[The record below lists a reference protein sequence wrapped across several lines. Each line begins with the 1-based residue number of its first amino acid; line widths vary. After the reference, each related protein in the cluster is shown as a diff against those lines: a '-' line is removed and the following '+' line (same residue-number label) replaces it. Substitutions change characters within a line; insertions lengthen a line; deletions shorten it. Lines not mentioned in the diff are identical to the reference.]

1 MFIAIILSL
10 TQVALPSDTLHLS
23 LLAAVERAHEF
34 NPTLRAERAE
44 ARMAAQGP
52 LDASRAFLPTLTL
65 GIQNVRTTDPVA
77 VFGLKLR
84 QENFATEDLAL
95 DALNRPNAY
104 TGYSSSATVEL
115 PIFAPEGLFGYTAAR
130 RAAAAR
136 EAATERAAGATTFF
150 VKQAYWSAQLAARQ
164 TEALATALE
173 TARSHVAQAE
183 ALQQQGM
190 VTGLD
195 ARIARVK
202 AAQLQT
208 QLLTTTAQAE
218 NALSMLRT
226 LLAVADDT
234 PIALADSL
242 VGRGGSEC
250 GAMGDCDTANRGDL
264 NALRLG
270 SEAAAAAVKSAWF
283 KNLPSIAVFGSLAYY
298 GQSSPWGTGSGD
310 WTIGVGVTWTPFA
323 GLSGVGAVR
332 RAKAKEQATLA
343 RLEAAER
350 EARLEVVSA
359 RRMLDAAAQ
368 RVSVAEAADTEA
380 QEALDQARLRYRT
393 GASSITEL
401 LDVQAATTS
410 TTLNLLASR
419 RDLFVAQATLDF
431 ALGVYD
437 R

>member
-10 TQVALPSDTLHLS
+10 TQVVLPGDTLHLP
-23 LLAAVERAHEF
+23 LQAAVERAHEF

-44 ARMAAQGP
+44 ARVAAQGP
-52 LDASRAFLPTLTL
+52 LDASRAFLPTLRL
-65 GIQNVRTTDPVA
+65 GMRNVRTTDPVA

-84 QENFATEDLAL
+84 QENFAMEDLAL
-95 DALNRPNAY
+95 DVLNRPAAY
-104 TGYSSSATVEL
+104 TGFSSSATVEL
-115 PIFAPEGLFGYTAAR
+115 PIFAPEGLFGYAAAR

-136 EAATERAAGATTFF
+136 AAATERAAGATTYF
-150 VKQAYWSAQLAARQ
+150 VKQAYWGAQLAARQ
-164 TEALATALE
+164 TEALAIALE
-173 TARSHVAQAE
+173 TARSHVAQAV

-195 ARIARVK
+195 ARLARVK
-202 AAQLQT
+202 AAELET
-208 QLLTTTAQAE
+208 HLLTATAQAA
-218 NALSMLRT
+218 NALSTLRT
-226 LLAVADDT
+226 ILALPDDT
-234 PIALADSL
+234 PVALADSL

-250 GAMGDCDTANRGDL
+250 EAMGDCDIAKRGDL

-270 SEAAAAAVKSAWF
+270 REAAAAMVKSAWA
-283 KNLPSIAVFGSLAYY
+283 KNLPSLALFGSFSYY

-310 WTIGVGVTWTPFA
+310 WTIGIGVTWTPFA

-332 RAKAKEQATLA
+332 RAKAKEQVTLA

-419 RDLFVAQATLDF
+419 HDLFVAQASLDF

>member
-10 TQVALPSDTLHLS
+10 TQAAVPGDTLHLS
-23 LLAAVERAHEF
+23 LRAAVARAHEF
-34 NPTLRAERAE
+34 NPTLQAERAE

-52 LDASRAFLPTLTL
+52 KAASRAFLPTLKL
-65 GIQNVRTTDPVA
+65 GMQGLRTTDPVA

-84 QENFATEDLAL
+84 QENFAMEDLAL
-95 DALNRPNAY
+95 DPLNRPDPY
-104 TGYSSSATVEL
+104 TGYNSSVTVEM
-115 PIFAPEGLFGYTAAR
+115 PIFAPEGLFGHTAAR

-150 VKQAYWSAQLAARQ
+150 VKQAYWNAQLAARQ
-164 TEALATALE
+164 VEALRVARDA
-173 TARSHVAQAE
+173 ARSHVAQAE

-195 ARIARVK
+195 ARIARIK
-202 AAQLQT
+202 AAELET
-208 QLLTTTAQAE
+208 QLLATTAQAE
-218 NALSMLRT
+218 NARSMLLT
-226 LLAVADDT
+226 LLAVAEDT
-234 PIALADSL
+234 PIALTDSL

-250 GAMGDCDTANRGDL
+250 EATGDCDIANRGDL

-270 SEAAAAAVKSAWF
+270 SEAAAAAVKSAWS
-283 KNLPSIAVFGSLAYY
+283 KNLPSLGLFGSLSYY

-310 WTIGVGVTWTPFA
+310 WTIGFGVTWTPFA

-332 RAKAKEQATLA
+332 RAKAEEQATLA

-350 EARLEVVSA
+350 EARLEVLSA
-359 RRMLDAAAQ
+359 QRMLDAATE

-401 LDVQAATTS
+401 LDVQAATTA

-419 RDLFVAQATLDF
+419 HDLFVAHAALDF

>member
-10 TQVALPSDTLHLS
+10 TQVALPGDTLHLP
-23 LLAAVERAHEF
+23 LQAAVERAHEF

-44 ARMAAQGP
+44 ARVAAQGP
-52 LDASRAFLPTLTL
+52 LDASRAFLPTLRL
-65 GIQNVRTTDPVA
+65 GMRNVRTTDPVA

-84 QENFATEDLAL
+84 QENFAMEDLAL
-95 DALNRPNAY
+95 DVLNRPNAY
-104 TGYSSSATVEL
+104 TGFSSSATVEL
-115 PIFAPEGLFGYTAAR
+115 PIFAPEGLFGYAAAR

-136 EAATERAAGATTFF
+136 AAATERAAGATTFF
-150 VKQAYWSAQLAARQ
+150 VKQAYWGAQLAARQ
-164 TEALATALE
+164 TEALAIALE
-173 TARSHVAQAE
+173 TARSHVAQAV

-195 ARIARVK
+195 ARLARVK
-202 AAQLQT
+202 AAELET
-208 QLLTTTAQAE
+208 HLLTATAQAA
-218 NALSMLRT
+218 NALSTLRAI
-226 LLAVADDT
+226 LALPDDT

-250 GAMGDCDTANRGDL
+250 VAMGDCDIANRGDL

-270 SEAAAAAVKSAWF
+270 REAAAAMVKSAWA
-283 KNLPSIAVFGSLAYY
+283 KNLPSLALFGSFSYY

-310 WTIGVGVTWTPFA
+310 WTIGVGVTWTPFS

-332 RAKAKEQATLA
+332 RAKAKEQVTLA

-368 RVSVAEAADTEA
+368 RVSVAETADTEA

-419 RDLFVAQATLDF
+419 HDLFVAQTSLDF

>member
-173 TARSHVAQAE
+173 AARSHVAQAE
-183 ALQQQGM
+183 ALH
-190 VTGLD
+190 
-195 ARIARVK
+195 
-202 AAQLQT
+202 
-208 QLLTTTAQAE
+208 
-218 NALSMLRT
+218 LRT
-226 LLAVADDT
+226 LMKSSYWLDCTFTPTRRLFSMMRSGRVGGSLMAALAVGLLVMPYAKPLACGLTDHGAVASHHPGDVGDKSSDGSDDGGECH
-234 PIALADSL
+234 DSL
-242 VGRGGSEC
+242 TC
-250 GAMGDCDTANRGDL
+250 NLANVAPMPPEG
-264 NALRLG
+264 
-270 SEAAAAAVKSAWF
+270 
-283 KNLPSIAVFGSLAYY
+283 
-298 GQSSPWGTGSGD
+298 
-310 WTIGVGVTWTPFA
+310 
-323 GLSGVGAVR
+323 
-332 RAKAKEQATLA
+332 
-343 RLEAAER
+343 R
-350 EARLEVVSA
+350 EALMPPVCHRQENRPHEFISA
-359 RRMLDAAAQ
+359 NLQ
-368 RVSVAEAADTEA
+368 PPLTPPPRV
-380 QEALDQARLRYRT
+380 
-393 GASSITEL
+393 
-401 LDVQAATTS
+401 
-410 TTLNLLASR
+410 
-419 RDLFVAQATLDF
+419 
-431 ALGVYD
+431 
-437 R
+437 